1 MQQPW
6 LTHKPLSIILLV
18 MMTAGATSMT
28 NMDSLSAGH
37 GWLPR
42 WRLARETV
50 FTTLSW
56 ILALPVIARLMRW
69 HRQHLT
75 GAQNALGALSGLTW
89 GRIGWIGVKR
99 YDFSNEDAFLAGG
112 LAGAVAPTVTL
123 ILRHLG
129 WGARL
134 NGKRPP
140 LSVYPTVWLR
150 GFMLGGFMAA
160 AGALLARLTRPK
172 LA

>member
-1 MQQPW
+1 M
-6 LTHKPLSIILLV
+6 TN
-18 MMTAGATSMT
+18 TAGL
-28 NMDSLSAGH
+28 NAGQ

-42 WRLARETV
+42 WRLARQTIVTTV
-50 FTTLSW
+50 GW
-56 ILALPVIARLMRW
+56 IIALPVVARVMRW
-69 HRQHLT
+69 HRQNLT

-99 YDFSNEDAFLAGG
+99 YGFSNEDAFLAGG
-112 LAGAVAPTVTL
+112 LAGVVAPTVTL

-134 NGKRPP
+134 NGRRPP
-140 LSVYPTVWLR
+140 LSVAPTVWLR

>member
-1 MQQPW
+1 MTDTDG
-6 LTHKPLSIILLV
+6 LTAV
-18 MMTAGATSMT
+18 Q
-28 NMDSLSAGH
+28 

-42 WRLARETV
+42 WRLARQTIV
-50 FTTLSW
+50 TTLGW
-56 ILALPVIARLMRW
+56 IIALPTVARMMRW
-69 HRQHLT
+69 RRQNLT
-75 GAQNALGALSGLTW
+75 EAQSALGALSGLSW

-99 YDFSNEDAFLAGG
+99 YHFSNEDAFLAGG
-112 LAGAVAPTVTL
+112 LAGVVAPTVTL

-134 NGKRPP
+134 NGRRPP
-140 LSVYPTVWLR
+140 LSLAPIVWLR
-150 GFMLGGFMAA
+150 GFVLGGFTAA